1 MLRRKMLTAGFVVRM
16 PVHLDRSKPMPPR
29 RTATATLA
37 AAAARGA
44 GNRRVTLADI
54 AAGCGVS
61 RSTVSLVLGRSPLV
75 HAETR
80 AKVQAELD
88 RQGYVYHR
96 GAASLRSRASNAVA
110 LVIND
115 LSNPF
120 FAEFAGG
127 VDAALAEAGFVM
139 LLGSSGES
147 PERQQAVLASL
158 MEHDPAAVILSPA
171 EHSDPA
177 RLHRLVGARTPVLVF
192 NRALDDGAAPS
203 HHGAGW
209 DFLALDNRRGARLAT
224 EHLLEQGHRAIAFFG
239 GHRDSSSCGERR
251 AGYHDALAA
260 AGIAPDPAWLIECA
274 PTRLEAARQ
283 AGALFARDPAPT
295 AAVCYNDA
303 VALGLMSGLAA
314 RGRRAGVDFAL
325 TGFDDIPEAAVSAP
339 PLTTIAVAPR
349 ERGMQAARLVLE
361 GLADPRR
368 AARKPRSIVAE
379 ARLVV
384 RASSLVAAHGGGT
397 HVASPHTHP
406 HATPGSAA

>member
-1 MLRRKMLTAGFVVRM
+1 MLRRKMLRQAFAGSMFGN
-16 PVHLDRSKPMPPR
+16 LDRSKAMSRP
-29 RTATATLA
+29 A
-37 AAAARGA
+37 A
-44 GNRRVTLADI
+44 RRVTVSDI

-75 HAETR
+75 HADTR

-127 VDAALAEAGFVM
+127 VDAALAEAGYVL

-158 MEHDPAAVILSPA
+158 VEHDPAAVILSPA
-171 EHSDPA
+171 EHSEPS
-177 RLHRLVGARTPVLVF
+177 RLHRLLGAHTPVLVF
-192 NRALDDGAAPS
+192 NRALDEGDNAAHAGAS
-203 HHGAGW
+203 NGW

-260 AGIAPDPAWLIECA
+260 AGIALDPAWLVECA

-303 VALGLMSGLAA
+303 VALGLVSGLAA

-325 TGFDDIPEAAVSAP
+325 VGFDDIPEAAVSVP

-361 GLADPRR
+361 RLADP
-368 AARKPRSIVAE
+368 ARTPRTTIAD

-384 RASSLVAAHGGGT
+384 RASSFVATRIAQGT
-397 HVASPHTHP
+397 
-406 HATPGSAA
+406 AA